1 MKAIYS
7 FYLFGK
13 VGITCNYFFFL
24 EVCDISVIVPKH
36 SQLSPESQSP
46 AEPPAWGNS
55 IVKVPSG
62 IFDVHSRKSSTGESL
77 RVDD

>member
-1 MKAIYS
+1 M
-7 FYLFGK
+7 
-13 VGITCNYFFFL
+13 
-24 EVCDISVIVPKH
+24 CDISVIVPKH